1 MTGLLISIPI
11 FLHSLV
17 SLSQSSSP
25 NSYFI
30 CATGAKLQTCCIPG
44 STQGLLGSECHIP
57 DFALLQNHLLYLG
70 KAASPSAVTPVAQM
84 SLHRDQGPSQ
94 GSSVGTLPCHLVW
107 LLSCT
112 PQPQVSKQF
121 INDNQVCLVI
131 PHWEECE
138 STENNCLHLF
148 LVLPCFPMGGWC
160 WEMVKSSLSDKGCP
174 EGPLGRDFI
183 TLKSLVSGQCL

>member
-1 MTGLLISIPI
+1 MLLEQSFRPAA
-11 FLHSLV
+11 FLGAPRGCRAPNAT
-17 SLSQSSSP
+17 SQILP
-25 NSYFI
+25 CCRTI
-30 CATGAKLQTCCIPG
+30 CCTLERQQA
-44 STQGLLGSECHIP
+44 
-57 DFALLQNHLLYLG
+57 
-70 KAASPSAVTPVAQM
+70 PSAVTPVAQM

-94 GSSVGTLPCHLVW
+94 GSSVGTLPCHLVG

-112 PQPQVSKQF
+112 PRPQVSKQF

-131 PHWEECE
+131 PHWEGCE

-174 EGPLGRDFI
+174 EGPLRRDFI
-183 TLKSLVSGQCL
+183 SLKSLVSGQCL